1 MVWRVDNFDFEGR
14 YTDEWNCISLKNFSS
29 AMESL
34 RRMERQPV
42 LGEKTFR
49 KHKSERG
56 LVFGIPE
63 ELSSMGRKYHSGE
76 MGRRQA
82 LLKKWHM
89 SLAPWYMTKCFEPPI
104 IKEMQIKDHIR
115 GFTFPLLGWPLSN
128 RQ

>member
-14 YTDEWNCISLKNFSS
+14 NTDEWNCISLKSFSS
-29 AMESL
+29 AMETL

-63 ELSSMGRKYHSGE
+63 ELNSMGRKIPQWRNGQKAGTSQKVAHVTGSVLYDK
-76 MGRRQA
+76 M
-82 LLKKWHM
+82 L
-89 SLAPWYMTKCFEPPI
+89 
-104 IKEMQIKDHIR
+104 
-115 GFTFPLLGWPLSN
+115 
-128 RQ
+128 